1 MHPRFSAAAVLA
13 AAALAAACSSTNSFL
28 HGKQIDYKSAQ
39 TLPSLEVPP
48 DLTAPSGDNRYA
60 VSGPTTASGYQAERT
75 QQGVASGNTVLPEVA
90 DMHIERDGNERW
102 LVVANET
109 PAQLWPQLKEFWQA
123 NGFLVELDEPK
134 LGVMQTNWAE
144 NRAKL
149 PSDVDRFT
157 LARVLGPLYSTGE
170 RDRFR
175 TRLERT
181 PDGKGTEIYISHYG
195 LKEVYSGADKVT
207 TAWEPRAPDP
217 GLEAIFLRRL
227 MVQLGAKKEAA
238 QQQVAAAS
246 VPGKPMAQL
255 RTGRD
260 GVETLEVF
268 EPFDRAWRRVGLALD
283 RVGFTV
289 EDRNRD
295 KGVYYV
301 RYADPAGQQTQ
312 EKKGLFSWL
321 AFWRSDK
328 NKVVAEQYRVMV
340 KDAKDNSIIQVQDK
354 AGANL
359 NSSTAH
365 RILSLLNEQL
375 K

>member
-13 AAALAAACSSTNSFL
+13 AAALAAACSTGKSL
-28 HGKQIDYKSAQ
+28 IYGKQVDYQSAR

-48 DLTAPSGDNRYA
+48 DLTAPGGDNRYSVPGA
-60 VSGPTTASGYQAERT
+60 TTASGYQAERA
-75 QQGVASGNTVLPEVA
+75 QQQATSSNTVLPEVPE
-90 DMHIERDGNERW
+90 MHVERDGNVRW
-102 LVVANET
+102 LVVRNET
-109 PAQLWPQLKEFWQA
+109 PAQLWPKLKDFWQA
-123 NGFLVELDEPK
+123 NGFLVELDEPN

-149 PSDVDRFT
+149 PSDVNRFT
-157 LARVLGPLYSTGE
+157 LARVFGPLYSTGE
-170 RDRFR
+170 RDKFR

-181 PDGKGTEIYISHYG
+181 PDGKGSEIYITHFG
-195 LKEVYSGADKVT
+195 LKEVYADNDKSS

-217 GLEAIFLRRL
+217 GLEAIYLRRL
-227 MVQLGAKKEAA
+227 MVQLGAKEQAA
-238 QQQVAAAS
+238 QQQVAAAAG
-246 VPGKPMAQL
+246 GKPMAEL
-255 RTGRD
+255 RTSPG
-260 GVETLEVF
+260 GEETLAVL

-283 RVGFTV
+283 RIGFTV

-301 RYADPAGQQTQ
+301 RYADPAGQT
-312 EKKGLFSWL
+312 EKKKGMFSWL
-321 AFWRSDK
+321 AFWRSDEK
-328 NKVVAEQYRVMV
+328 KVVAEQYRVVV
-340 KDAKDNSIIQVQDK
+340 KDAKDNSIVEVQDK
-354 AGANL
+354 TGATL

>member
-13 AAALAAACSSTNSFL
+13 AAALVAACSTANSLL
-28 HGKQIDYKSAQ
+28 HGKQVEYKSAQ

-48 DLTAPSGDNRYA
+48 DLTVPSSDNRYA
-60 VSGPTTASGYQAERT
+60 VPGGPTTASGYQTERA
-75 QQGVASGNTVLPEVA
+75 QQQTASSNTVLPEVP
-90 DMHIERDGNERW
+90 DMHIERDGSERW
-102 LVVANET
+102 LVVSNET
-109 PAQLWPQLKEFWQA
+109 PAQLWPLLKDFWQES
-123 NGFLVELDEPK
+123 GFLIKLDQPQI
-134 LGVMQTNWAE
+134 GVMETDWAE

-149 PSDVDRFT
+149 PGDVDRFT
-157 LARVLGPLYSTGE
+157 LARVLGPLYATGE
-170 RDRFR
+170 RDKFR

-181 PDGKGTEIYISHYG
+181 PNGKGTEIYISHYG
-195 LKEVYSGADKVT
+195 LKQVYSDSEKVT

-227 MVQLGAKKEAA
+227 MVRLGAKKEVA
-238 QQQVAAAS
+238 QQQVAAATG
-246 VPGKPMAQL
+246 GKPMAEI
-255 RTGRD
+255 RKDAGGT
-260 GVETLEVF
+260 ETLVVS

-301 RYADPAGQQTQ
+301 RYADPAGERE
-312 EKKGLFSWL
+312 EKKGMFSWL
-321 AFWRSDK
+321 AFWRSNEK
-328 NKVVAEQYRVMV
+328 KVVAEQYRVMV
-340 KDAKDNSIIQVQDK
+340 KDAKDSSIVEVQDK
-354 AGANL
+354 TGATL
-359 NSSTAH
+359 NSKTAH

>member
-1 MHPRFSAAAVLA
+1 MHARFSAAAVVA
-13 AAALAAACSSTNSFL
+13 AAALVAACSTANSL
-28 HGKQIDYKSAQ
+28 LKGKQVDYKSAQ

-60 VSGPTTASGYQAERT
+60 VSGSTTASGYQAERT
-75 QQGVASGNTVLPEVA
+75 QQEVASRNIVLPEIPE
-90 DMHIERDGNERW
+90 MHIERDGNERW
-102 LVVANET
+102 LVVSNET
-109 PAQLWPQLKEFWQA
+109 PAQLWPQLKDFWQA
-123 NGFLVELDEPK
+123 NGFLVELDEPNI
-134 LGVMQTNWAE
+134 GVMQTNWAE

-170 RDRFR
+170 RDKFR

-195 LKEVYSGADKVT
+195 MKEVYSDSDKVT

-227 MVQLGAKKEAA
+227 MVRLGAKKEIA
-238 QQQVAAAS
+238 QQQVASAS
-246 VPGKPMAQL
+246 GRPMAQL
-255 RTGRD
+255 RTSAG

-301 RYADPAGQQTQ
+301 RYADPAGKP
-312 EKKGLFSWL
+312 EKKKGMFSWL
-321 AFWRSDK
+321 AFWRSDNK
-328 NKVVAEQYRVMV
+328 KVVAEQYRVMV
-340 KDAKDNSIIQVQDK
+340 KDAKENSIVQVQDK
-354 AGANL
+354 AGATL